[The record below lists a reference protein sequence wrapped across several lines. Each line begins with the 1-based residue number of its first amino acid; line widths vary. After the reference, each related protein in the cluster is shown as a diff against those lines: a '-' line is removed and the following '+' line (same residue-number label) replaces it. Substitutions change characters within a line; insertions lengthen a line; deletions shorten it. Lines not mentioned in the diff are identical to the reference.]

1 VPPSMGELAF
11 AVRGTAPA
19 PWGGNEWAWRR
30 ALADE
35 ARAVRGS
42 SAPSPPQDAVFTVEV
57 VFYLGE
63 QAFGRADLD
72 NLAKPVLDTLFESRN
87 PQAPDA
93 ALTGALFPGVD
104 DDRVTR
110 LHLEKRPAAAPELQ
124 GADIKVSCS

>member
-1 VPPSMGELAF
+1 MVTLSIT
-11 AVRGTAPA
+11 VRGTAPA
-19 PWGGNEWAWRR
+19 PWGSNEWDWRR
-30 ALADE
+30 ALAE
-35 ARAVRGS
+35 ETRSLRQS
-42 SAPSPPQDAVFTVEV
+42 SAPSPPAGAVFAVEV
-57 VFYLGE
+57 TFYLGE

-93 ALTGALFPGVD
+93 ALTGALFPGLD

-124 GADIKVSCS
+124 GADIKVSWS